1 MSEENKK
8 LTQAE
13 TPDTKTEKKNKNK
26 KKSGGFKAFLKSKKA
41 RHGSLAVVIVAVV
54 IAIVIVL
61 NVVCGLL
68 VDRFPDLKIDF
79 TANKSFALQDDTIDY
94 VSHLKKDVTLYVLMP
109 EDEMEN
115 QGTYFV
121 QAKNLLD
128 KIKSNSNGK
137 ISIEYVDLTENPSFS
152 SNYPNIDWNSEDSYK
167 YFLLVE
173 CGNQYKALTVEDCF
187 EYDEEAYNYYG
198 QYQFTGTTIEQAVV
212 TALLNVTTD
221 DKVVVDMIKGNN
233 EQDYS
238 AIKTLLETNAYE
250 VNEVSLL
257 TQEIDDKAEFI
268 VLFAP
273 SVDLDENA
281 AEKISQWLD
290 NDGNYGR
297 TLIYVPSANKVDTP
311 NIDALLDEWG
321 MQVNGGYVF
330 ESNSDYLISG
340 STPFAFI
347 TDYTDYYKKNLKN
360 PNIPVVV
367 SESHDI
373 IIKDSEMAHALL
385 TTSDKAGVQPYDVDE
400 NWDYKDAI
408 TGEPLNI
415 AAEGVKTN
423 NDEKSSRV
431 MVFGSYMMFDK
442 TVMSFNSY
450 NNSAYFMNIVN
461 TIADKDDSG
470 ITIETKSLESTE
482 LGVTDVTTQN
492 IMIAIFV
499 FILPAAI
506 LAAGLVM
513 WLRRRNK

>member
-13 TPDTKTEKKNKNK
+13 TPDTKTEKKNK

-61 NVVCGLL
+61 NIVCGLL

-79 TANKSFALQDDTIDY
+79 TANQSFALQDDTIDY

-109 EDEMEN
+109 EDEIEN
-115 QGTYFV
+115 QGTYFI

-137 ISIEYVDLTENPSFS
+137 ITIEYVDLTENPSFS

-167 YFLLVE
+167 YFMLVE

-187 EYDEEAYNYYG
+187 EYDEEAYSYYG

-268 VLFAP
+268 ILFAP
-273 SVDLDENA
+273 SVDLDEST

-330 ESNSDYLISG
+330 ETNSDYLISG
-340 STPFAFI
+340 STPYAFI
-347 TDYTDYYKKNLKN
+347 TDYTDYYKENLKN

-373 IIKDSEMAHALL
+373 TIKDSEMAHALL

-400 NWDYKDAI
+400 NWNYNDAI

-450 NNSAYFMNIVN
+450 NNSAYFMNVVN

-506 LAAGLVM
+506 LTAGLVM